1 MIIVLDQ
8 NRRLAVSKYRPFNS
22 IPIENRTW
30 PNNTITHSPI
40 WCSVDLRDGNQA
52 LPIPMTIQQKVDF
65 FKMLVK
71 IGFKEIEVGYP
82 ASNDTEF
89 SFVRKLIEENLIP
102 NDVKIQVL
110 SQARESLV
118 IKTMKA
124 LQGAGE
130 GVFHLYNATS
140 PVQRKFTFNKSK
152 AELMD
157 LAKEGVKN
165 VKKHL
170 PLAGNT
176 KIQLEYSPEDFSAT
190 EGDFAVEICSAVF
203 EEWKP
208 TTDNPLIINLPST
221 VEKAT
226 PNIFA
231 DQVEYFIQNFNKKNN
246 DAIKTGL
253 VIISLHNHNDRGT
266 GVACAELGLLA
277 GASRIEGT
285 LFGNGERTGNLD
297 IITVALNMFSQ
308 GIDIGLDFSSI
319 TDIATNY
326 TKFTGMTIPL
336 RQPYG
341 GELVFTSFSGSHQ
354 DAIKKAMRAY
364 SEKNDKDAPWEIP
377 YLPIDPK
384 DIGREY
390 EEIIRIN
397 AQSGKA
403 GAAWILEKEYGI
415 VLPKGMQSDVGN
427 AVKSR
432 ADFLQRELSSED
444 VYSVFKT
451 GWLNTDSK
459 LKILDVAETH
469 LDSSSEKE
477 SVLCRASISYNG
489 EVYAVGAKG
498 NGPLAAFVEALKQT
512 PVPSFSLSAFHEH
525 AIGSGSDTDA
535 MAYVELTFADGKK
548 TWGSGKSS
556 NIGRA
561 GIKAIVSAINNY

>member
-1 MIIVLDQ
+1 M
-8 NRRLAVSKYRPFNS
+8 SKYNPFNS
-22 IPIENRTW
+22 IPLKNRSW
-30 PNNTITHSPI
+30 PNKTISSAPA

-89 SFVRKLIEENLIP
+89 SFLRKLIEENLIP

-118 IKTMKA
+118 VKTLEAVK
-124 LQGAGE
+124 GSKKC
-130 GVFHLYNATS
+130 VFHLYNATS
-140 PVQRKFTFNKSK
+140 PVQRKFTFNKTK
-152 AELMD
+152 EELIE
-157 LAKEGVKN
+157 LAKTGVKN
-165 VKKHL
+165 VKKHINL
-170 PLAGNT
+170 VGDT
-176 KIQLEYSPEDFSAT
+176 KIQLQYSPEDFSAT
-190 EGDFAVEICSAVF
+190 ESDFAVEICSAVF
-203 EEWKP
+203 SEWKP
-208 TTDNPLIINLPST
+208 TLDNPLIINLPST
-221 VEKAT
+221 VEKST

-231 DQVEYFIQNFNKKNN
+231 DQVEYFIQGFNKKNKN
-246 DAIKTGL
+246 AIKKGL

-297 IITVALNMFSQ
+297 IVTVALNMFSQ

-319 TDIATNY
+319 SDIATNY
-326 TKFTGMTIPL
+326 TKYTGMPIPL

-341 GELVFTSFSGSHQ
+341 GALVFTSFSGSHQ
-354 DAIKKAMRAY
+354 DAIKKAMKVY
-364 SEKNDKDAPWEIP
+364 SQKKDENAPWEIP

-384 DIGREY
+384 DLGREY

-403 GAAWILEKEYGI
+403 GAAWILEQDYGI
-415 VLPKGMQSDVGN
+415 ILPKGMQTDIGI
-427 AVKSR
+427 AVKSK
-432 ADFLQRELSSED
+432 ADTLQRELSSEE
-444 VYSVFKT
+444 VFSVFKD

-469 LDSSSEKE
+469 LDSASEKD
-477 SVLCRASISYNG
+477 SVLCRASVSYNG
-489 EVYAVGAKG
+489 ENYSVGAKG

-512 PVPSFSLSAFHEH
+512 PVPVFSISSFHEH
-525 AIGSGSDTDA
+525 AVGSGSDTDA
-535 MAYVELTFADGKK
+535 MAYVELTFENGQK
-548 TWGSGKSS
+548 TWGAGKSS
-556 NIGRA
+556 NIGLA
-561 GIKAIVSAINNY
+561 GIKAIVSAVNQMN